1 MSNGMNETVVH
12 YMTKALEFKARS
24 KNTNRQVGAVITNG
38 VGAHNTFLT
47 HRETRSTTQHAE
59 AHAICLSAAAGKPTR
74 DHEIYVTLSPC
85 IACAKLII
93 QAGIKTVHF
102 YEYDPEQDFGLELL
116 KLGGVNVKGPLDQG

>member
-1 MSNGMNETVVH
+1 MNEPLAPH
-12 YMTKALEFKARS
+12 MAKALEYKALSR
-24 KNTNRQVGAVITNG
+24 NTNRQVGAVITNG

-47 HRETRSTTQHAE
+47 HRENPATTQHAE
-59 AHAICLSAAAGKPTR
+59 AHAICISAAKGKPTT

-102 YEYDPEQDFGLELL
+102 YGYDPEQDFGIELL
-116 KLGGVNVKGPLDQG
+116 KLAGIKLNGPLNQD